1 MDPKPL
7 LAAARA
13 LKSAAA
19 LVGRLDAAR
28 ASEAGW
34 PELSAGAKLLAGL
47 VAKAGL
53 ADVEAALRAELAS
66 LEAALAPAR
75 EAYRAAFGRDLS
87 AALAPLGLELAGQYP
102 TFRVGVLTL
111 EVDADRERATL
122 SYGPDEIARE
132 RPVPAA
138 LAAAVA
144 AFRRDVLE
152 APFDEAAFLR
162 SLLSAWRRAL
172 RNAEK
177 PATDPRVPVLDVL
190 LEQNLVVQG
199 EAFRADPSARTFRP
213 LTRHAFSSAL
223 HRLRHG
229 RALSIE
235 GRRLVLHTAVYDDT
249 RARRDYLWVPDDD
262 RGNGTRVARLSF
274 QEEAT

>member
-7 LAAARA
+7 LAAAKA
-13 LKSAAA
+13 LKSAAL

-28 ASEAGW
+28 AGESAW
-34 PELSAGAKLLAGL
+34 PELSAGVRQLAGL

-53 ADVEAALRAELAS
+53 ADVEAALRTELAEL
-66 LEAALAPAR
+66 EVALAPAR
-75 EAYRAAFGRDLS
+75 EAYRAAFGRDLA
-87 AALAPLGLELAGQYP
+87 AALAPLGLDLAGQYP
-102 TFRVGVLTL
+102 TFRAGVLTL
-111 EVDADRERATL
+111 EVDADRDRATL
-122 SYGPDEIARE
+122 SYGPDEVARE

-138 LAAAVA
+138 LATAVA
-144 AFRRDVLE
+144 VFRRDVQE

-162 SLLSAWRRAL
+162 SLQSAWRRAL

-177 PATDPRVPVLDVL
+177 PAAEPRVPVLDVL
-190 LEQNLVVQG
+190 LELNLVVQG
-199 EAFRADPSARTFRP
+199 EAFRADPSSRTFRP
-213 LTRHAFSSAL
+213 LTRHAFSWAL
-223 HRLRHG
+223 HRLRRG
-229 RALSIE
+229 RALSVE